1 MKVTINTEKLK
12 SMVSRAL
19 RGVGNNKLIPIT
31 QLINVSVSN
40 NELKLITTDA
50 TNYLY
55 IIDMMEA
62 DDFDVTVSADIFG
75 KLISKMTSENVTL
88 EVKDGILEV
97 KGNGTYTIELPL
109 DENGEAIKYP
119 NPVADIDESKYKE
132 SQVSLSVIRTII
144 DAIGPSLATTL
155 ELPIITNYY
164 VGEKTVATDRYKIAC
179 LDNQIIDT
187 QLIIS
192 SIYMNLLDVMT
203 TTTDRIKVLTDE
215 NTIISMSGD
224 CIVYGKLADTVNDY
238 PYDSIINLLNTDI
251 DDVCSIK
258 KAELLNLL
266 DRMSLFTN
274 DITSRSTPITIKFG
288 ADEVTITN
296 KSGKSSEAIKYA
308 DDKVHEIFECVINI
322 ELLTSQV
329 KAYSGDV
336 IEVHYG
342 NDNLLKF
349 VDGSIIQIVAL
360 YSED

>member
-12 SMVSRAL
+12 SMVTKAL

-55 IIDMMEA
+55 VIDMVEA

-75 KLISKMTSENVTL
+75 KLISKMTSANVTL
-88 EVKDGILEV
+88 EIKDGTLEV

-109 DENGEAIKYP
+109 DENGELIKYP

-164 VGEKTVATDRYKIAC
+164 VGEKTIATDRYKIAC

-187 QLIIS
+187 PIIVS
-192 SIYMNLLDVMT
+192 SVYMNLLDVM

-224 CIVYGKLADTVNDY
+224 CIVYGKFTDTANDY
-238 PYDSIINLLNTDI
+238 PYDSILGLLNTDI
-251 DDVCSIK
+251 DNVCSIK

-266 DRMSLFTN
+266 DRMSLFTS

-288 ADEVTITN
+288 EDEVTITN
-296 KSGKSSEAIKYA
+296 KSGKSSESLKYA
-308 DDKVHEIFECVINI
+308 DDKEHEVFECVINI

-329 KAYSGDV
+329 KAYSGDI

-349 VDGSIIQIVAL
+349 IDGSITQIVAL